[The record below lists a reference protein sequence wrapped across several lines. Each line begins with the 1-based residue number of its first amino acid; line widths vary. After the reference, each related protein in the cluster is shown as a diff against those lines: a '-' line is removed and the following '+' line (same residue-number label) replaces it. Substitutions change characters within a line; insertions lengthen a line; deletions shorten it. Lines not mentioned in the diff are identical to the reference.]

1 MTSVRRG
8 PAPRTG
14 ERAPRRGAGRRP
26 TGSAPRPGAGKPRTR
41 SGARPSGPAG
51 NLTGRAAILALVVCA
66 LALTLAY
73 PLRSY
78 LAQRGEIAA
87 ARERVAAKQAEV
99 ADLQRQLNRW
109 QDPAY
114 VKAQARERLHYV
126 VPGET
131 QYVVLEPD
139 ETGTA
144 GGAQA
149 AAAAAPGRPWF
160 STLWGSVQGAD
171 RSGPAR
177 PAPAP
182 SQPSR

>member
-26 TGSAPRPGAGKPRTR
+26 TGSAPRPGAGKPRGR
-41 SGARPSGPAG
+41 GGARPAG
-51 NLTGRAAILALVVCA
+51 AGSNLTGRAAVLAVVVCA

-78 LAQRGEIAA
+78 LAQRGEIAQ
-87 ARERVAAKQAEV
+87 ARHQVAAKQTEV

-139 ETGTA
+139 KGTA
-144 GGAQA
+144 ATGAA
-149 AAAAAPGRPWF
+149 GTAAAAPDRPWF

-171 RSGPAR
+171 RSGPVK
-177 PAPAP
+177 PAPSP